1 MRPILALHGWQ
12 DNLGTFN
19 TLIPLMPS
27 YIGVLAIDLP
37 GHGRSSHLP
46 DGIFYD
52 TVFHF
57 GYCIYLV
64 MKEYNWDKV
73 SIIAH
78 SLSSILG
85 FLFAAL
91 YPEKVDLLIA
101 IDILLPQHYSPNKNL
116 KLTRSKFDKF
126 FISDEK
132 HREIAYKDPPLFTYA
147 EMEEKLYKGSKW
159 SIDKDKLHHI
169 LDRNITKSAKYP
181 DMYYFNRDDRLKFY
195 VEFVAAPE
203 SKKEM
208 ARRIK
213 APFLLIKGGAS
224 HFLVEENFN
233 EVTEILRANNPN
245 FETFFLAE
253 GTHHL
258 HLNNA
263 DKISTVINTFIETHR
278 PIEKEL
284 VAAALA
290 KL

>member
-12 DNLGTFN
+12 DNLGTFD

-27 YIGVLAIDLP
+27 YVGVLAIDLP

-46 DGIFYD
+46 NGIFYNA
-52 TVFHF
+52 VFHF

-85 FLFAAL
+85 YLFAAL
-91 YPEKVDLLIA
+91 YPEKVDLLIG
-101 IDILLPQHYSPNKNL
+101 IDILVPRHYSPNAVIN
-116 KLTRSKFDKF
+116 LTRSKFDKF
-126 FISDEK
+126 FVADEK
-132 HREIAYKDPPLFTYA
+132 HREIAYKDPLLFTYA
-147 EMEEKLYKGSKW
+147 EMEEKLYKGTKR

-181 DMYYFNRDDRLKFY
+181 HMFYFSRDDRLKFY
-195 VEFVAAPE
+195 VEFSATPE
-203 SKKEM
+203 YSKEM
-208 ARRIK
+208 AKRIK

-224 HFLVEENFN
+224 HFLVEDNYD
-233 EVTEILRANNPN
+233 EVTEILRVNNPN
-245 FETFFLAE
+245 FETFVLAE

-263 DKISTVINTFIETHR
+263 DKISSVVNNFIEKHR

-284 VAAALA
+284 VA